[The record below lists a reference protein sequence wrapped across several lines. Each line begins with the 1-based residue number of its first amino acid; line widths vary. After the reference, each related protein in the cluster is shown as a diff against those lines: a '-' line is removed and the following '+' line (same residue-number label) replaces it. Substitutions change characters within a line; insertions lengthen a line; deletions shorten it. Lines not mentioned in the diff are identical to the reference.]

1 MPKKALTPFWKSVS
15 RCGVVASWATT
26 NTMEPLIYSD
36 DYIAGIFKRVKTI
49 AIIGVSPKPH
59 RASHRVMKFLQ
70 ERGYRV
76 IPVNTR
82 KNDGFIHGE
91 KVYNSLADIPDDFQM
106 VDIFRNID
114 GAIDITDEAI
124 ALLAAKSIE
133 TIWMQLEIRDDA
145 AATRAE
151 DAGIQMVM
159 DRCPAIEIRRLVG
172 SGHLPT

>member
-1 MPKKALTPFWKSVS
+1 
-15 RCGVVASWATT
+15 
-26 NTMEPLIYSD
+26 
-36 DYIAGIFKRVKTI
+36 
-49 AIIGVSPKPH
+49 
-59 RASHRVMKFLQ
+59 
-70 ERGYRV
+70 
-76 IPVNTR
+76 
-82 KNDGFIHGE
+82 
-91 KVYNSLADIPDDFQM
+91 M

-133 TIWMQLEIRDDA
+133 TIWMQLEIRDHA